1 MKLYG
6 SLTSPYVRKV
16 RVLLREKD
24 ISCEFVVSNPGE
36 PDSVVPQYNPLG
48 KVPVLELDDGTTLF
62 DSPVILEYL
71 DALQG
76 APLLPLTGQERWAVL
91 RWQALADGIIDAV
104 VTRVLETRR
113 PVEQQSP
120 GAMSHQ
126 EGKVARAL
134 VFAEQYHGGKR
145 YLLGDTLSLADLSMG
160 VALGYVDFRFPHDWR
175 GRHAKLAQ
183 WFERIAARPS
193 FVGTQPSAT

>member
-24 ISCEFVVSNPGE
+24 MPCEFVVSDPGE

-91 RWQALADGIIDAV
+91 RWQALADGILDAV
-104 VTRVLETRR
+104 VTRVLESRR
-113 PVEQQSP
+113 PPEQQS
-120 GAMSHQ
+120 AATVSHQ
-126 EGKVARAL
+126 EGKVGRAL
-134 VFAEQYHGGKR
+134 VFAEQYHEGKR
-145 YLLGDTLSLADLSMG
+145 YLLGDALTLADLTMG
-160 VALGYVDFRFPHDWR
+160 VALAYVDFRYPHDWR
-175 GRHAKLAQ
+175 ARHARLAQ
-183 WFERIAARPS
+183 WFARIGARPS
-193 FVGTQPSAT
+193 FVETQPPAT